1 MWQRIQTLFLGL
13 VIVSMVVG
21 IFFPIW
27 KGMEGD
33 VTHRLYPLHYSTYQ
47 QTDTG
52 VVSVPNYFPYSIT
65 AILMLAA
72 ATLAFMELRRFD
84 DRIVQIKMG
93 TLNSLV
99 LMGVMISAVVLA
111 NQMTDKFPTQ
121 WEYGPGLYIP
131 FVGVTCNWL
140 AVRFIRRD
148 EKLVRD
154 SDRIR

>member
-1 MWQRIQTLFLGL
+1 MWQRIQTVFLAL
-13 VIVSMVVG
+13 VILSMIAG

-27 KGMEGD
+27 ICMEEGI
-33 VTHRLYPLHYSTYQ
+33 TYKLFPLHFSTYEEDGLS
-47 QTDTG
+47 TL
-52 VVSVPNYFPYSIT
+52 YFPYSIT
-65 AILMLAA
+65 AILMMAA
-72 ATLAFMELRRFD
+72 ATIAAMEIRRFD
-84 DRIVQIKMG
+84 NRILQIKLG

-111 NQMTDKFPTQ
+111 NKMINAHPANWT
-121 WEYGPGLYIP
+121 YGLGLYVP

>member
-1 MWQRIQTLFLGL
+1 MWQRIQTVFLAL

-27 KGMEGD
+27 RCD
-33 VTHRLYPLHYSTYQ
+33 VDGTLYYLTPLHFST
-47 QTDTG
+47 DAG
-52 VVSVPNYFPYSIT
+52 SGAIIEYFPYSIT
-65 AILMLAA
+65 AILMMAA
-72 ATLAFMELRRFD
+72 ATIAFMELRRYD
-84 DRIVQIKMG
+84 NRILQVKLG

-111 NQMTDKFPTQ
+111 NKMTDAHSAN
-121 WEYGPGLYIP
+121 WNYGLGLYIP
-131 FVGVTCNWL
+131 FAGVTFNWL